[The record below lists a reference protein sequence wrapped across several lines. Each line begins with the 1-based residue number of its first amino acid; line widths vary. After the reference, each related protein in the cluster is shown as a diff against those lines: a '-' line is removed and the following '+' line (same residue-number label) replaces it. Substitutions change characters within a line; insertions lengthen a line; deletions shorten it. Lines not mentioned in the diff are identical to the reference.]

1 MTNVATLGYLIGSL
15 AFLVL
20 TLLLA
25 TSWRGR
31 EEGGVLLAAS
41 LLSSVWAGVETYLSY
56 IEYGESLWRVLA
68 ELLRDGAW
76 LVFLL
81 LILSKAR
88 RQDEARSFVRTITTA
103 VIILLISVAILLG
116 YAAVGGLNVPSF
128 LGFDFRILSFL
139 LLALLGLILIEQ
151 IFRNTPLAQRWAI
164 KYLCLGLGA
173 MFAFDFY
180 LYSDALLLRRFDEE
194 ISGTRGFINAMV
206 VPLIAVSAAR
216 NPQWSL
222 DIFVSRSFVFHSATL
237 LGGGIYLLAMA
248 AGGYYIRRIGG
259 NWGSLAQLAFMFGAC
274 LLLFMLMF
282 SGQMR
287 ARMRVFLNK
296 HFFNYRYDYREEW
309 LRFINTLSES
319 RLDSSLKVTVINAM
333 AQIVESPGGMLWLK
347 RGDED
352 YYPAAGL
359 SMPTSVTSTPDEN
372 RSLVR
377 FLAERKWVIDVT
389 EVEREPESYPELVL
403 PPWLLKQSNAWLVVP
418 LFLSSELTGFI
429 VLALPRATM
438 QVNWEV
444 RDLLQTTGR
453 QSASYLALLKA
464 NEELVDARQFEAF
477 NRLSAYVVHDLKNV
491 VAQLS
496 LLGTNAAKH
505 RDNPTFV
512 DDAFATVENAVG
524 KMNRMLA
531 QLRKGRLESG
541 DNKVVDLRRT
551 LERVVREHSESR
563 PIPTFTSLADEFYVV
578 ANEDR
583 LAAVL
588 GHLIQNAQEATPAD
602 GEVNVRLSHDDVQA
616 VITIQDT
623 GCGMD
628 AEFIRERLFRP
639 FETTKGNAG
648 MGIGVY
654 ESREF
659 ITALGGGLDVV
670 SEPGVGSTFSV
681 RLKRENEGI
690 MSEPSSPP
698 LMAAKS
704 L

>member
-1 MTNVATLGYLIGSL
+1 MTNIATLGYFIGAL
-15 AFLVL
+15 AFLAL

-31 EEGGVLLAAS
+31 EEGAALLAAS
-41 LLSSVWAGVETYLSY
+41 LLSSAWAGVETYLSY
-56 IEYGESLWRVLA
+56 IEYGESLGLVLA

-88 RQDEARSFVRTITTA
+88 AEARSFVRAITTA
-103 VIILLISVAILLG
+103 MIILLMSVAILLG
-116 YAAVGGLNVPSF
+116 YAAVGGLNVPAF
-128 LGFDFRILSFL
+128 IGFDFRILSFL
-139 LLALLGLILIEQ
+139 LLALIGLILIEQ
-151 IFRNTPLAQRWAI
+151 IFRNTPLGQRWAI

-180 LYSDALLLRRFDEE
+180 FYSDALLLRHFDEE

-222 DIFVSRSFVFHSATL
+222 DVFVSRSFVFHTATL
-237 LGGGIYLLAMA
+237 LGGGIYLVAMA
-248 AGGYYIRRIGG
+248 VGGYYIRHIGG
-259 NWGSLAQLAFMFGAC
+259 NWGGLAQLAFMFGAC

-287 ARMRVFLNK
+287 ARMRVFLSK
-296 HFFNYRYDYREEW
+296 HFFNYRYDYRDEW
-309 LRFINTLSES
+309 LRFINTLSDS
-319 RLDSSLKVTVINAM
+319 RLDASLKTTVINAM

-347 RGDED
+347 RGGDE
-352 YYPAAGL
+352 YRLVAGL
-359 SMPTSVTSTPDEN
+359 NMPDTVVVTPDEN
-372 RSLVR
+372 RSLTR
-377 FLAERKWVIDVT
+377 FLSERKWVIDVT
-389 EVEREPESYPELVL
+389 EVEREPESYPELEL
-403 PPWLLKQSNAWLVVP
+403 PRWLRDQPKAWMVVP
-418 LFLSSELTGFI
+418 LLLSSELNGFM
-429 VLALPRATM
+429 VLALPRVPV

-444 RDLLQTTGR
+444 RDLLLTTGR
-453 QSASYLALLKA
+453 QCASYIALLEA
-464 NEELVDARQFEAF
+464 TEELVDARQFEAF
-477 NRLSAYVVHDLKNV
+477 NRLSAFVVHDLKNV
-491 VAQLS
+491 IAQLS
-496 LLGTNAAKH
+496 LLVTNSARH
-505 RDNPTFV
+505 RDNPAFV
-512 DDAFATVENAVG
+512 DDAFSTVENAVA

-541 DNKVVDLRRT
+541 DNKIVDLRRT
-551 LERVVREHSESR
+551 LERVAREHSQLR
-563 PIPTFTSLADEFYVV
+563 PIPAFTSREDESYVV

-588 GHLIQNAQEATPAD
+588 GHLIQNAQEATAD
-602 GEVNVRLSHDDVQA
+602 NGEVNVRLTHEDGEA

-623 GCGMD
+623 GCGMA
-628 AEFIRERLFRP
+628 AEFIRDRLFRP
-639 FETTKGNAG
+639 FETTKGNTG

-659 ITALGGGLDVV
+659 ITALGGTVEVV
-670 SEPGVGSTFSV
+670 SEPGVGSTFFV
-681 RLKRENEGI
+681 RLKLEKEGL
-690 MSEPSSPP
+690 MPDSGSPP

-704 L
+704 